1 MKKYIVSDSFW
12 ALEEIRQEE
21 EAQFHSLLLAQ
32 HFPRLKGQ
40 YFTYQ
45 LQRHNMQRCTKVII
59 FLNNIL

>member
-21 EAQFHSLLLAQ
+21 EAQFHSLPLAQ

-40 YFTYQ
+40 YFTYK
-45 LQRHNMQRCTKVII
+45 LQRHHAAVHKS
-59 FLNNIL
+59 NNLFK